1 MSRRR
6 LAAATALT
14 LGLAALVLGAG
25 LAIDAFPRGVLGLL
39 GIVVA
44 FAAAWQ
50 GLLRRGAARVLGL
63 GAGVVLAASVGT
75 LLIPRDPLL
84 AGVAL
89 GALWL
94 SLAAAR
100 AGFRIHVPLA
110 AAPRP
115 QRPVLFYNPRSG
127 GGKAEQLHLPAQALA
142 RGIQPVEL
150 TQEAD
155 LESLARDAVTDRADA
170 LAMAGG
176 DGSQAVVAKVA
187 AEAGLPY
194 ACIPAGTR
202 NHFALDLGVDRD
214 DVVGALDALVDGG
227 ERVVDLGEVNGHVFV
242 NNVSLGVYADAVQ
255 QPGYRDAKLRT
266 LVDTLPGLVDG
277 AGTALDLRWRE
288 SDGDEHRAGAVIL
301 VSNNRYR
308 MGQALGS
315 GTRARIDTGVLGV
328 TVFDAPPGYSDRWR
342 RRPWRQWTAASFR
355 VDARAAVPTG
365 VDGEALHLQPPLQF
379 RIRPAALRCRVARS
393 HPGASPSAFQP
404 DGAWPTVRALAG
416 IATGHDPRPV
426 PGGAPP
432 PPTSVRRSGP

>member
-1 MSRRR
+1 
-6 LAAATALT
+6 LT

-75 LLIPRDPLL
+75 LLIPRHPLL

-100 AGFRIHVPLA
+100 AAFRIHVSLA

-127 GGKAEQLHLPAQALA
+127 GGKAEQLQLPAQALA

-155 LESLARDAVTDRADA
+155 LESIARDAVTDGADA

-214 DVVGALDALVDGG
+214 DVVGALDALVDG
-227 ERVVDLGEVNGHVFV
+227 RATATRN
-242 NNVSLGVYADAVQ
+242 SARSSTRCPASWMA
-255 QPGYRDAKLRT
+255 PAPRST
-266 LVDTLPGLVDG
+266 C
-277 AGTALDLRWRE
+277 AG
-288 SDGDEHRAGAVIL
+288 
-301 VSNNRYR
+301 
-308 MGQALGS
+308 GS
-315 GTRARIDTGVLGV
+315 
-328 TVFDAPPGYSDRWR
+328 
-342 RRPWRQWTAASFR
+342 
-355 VDARAAVPTG
+355 PTG
-365 VDGEALHLQPPLQF
+365 TNTG
-379 RIRPAALRCRVARS
+379 
-393 HPGASPSAFQP
+393 
-404 DGAWPTVRALAG
+404 RA
-416 IATGHDPRPV
+416 P
-426 PGGAPP
+426 
-432 PPTSVRRSGP
+432 